1 MHLIQIVRSY
11 LGLTQKELAQKANI
25 MQADLCEMETKPPY
39 GWIDK
44 YNKLSTYLGISVHA
58 LVTNN
63 CTLVPLS
70 FFDNHQPAPYVEC
83 VTEGNVGL
91 GRKGKEAAYLYEV
104 EKLKDK
110 FPALAKLVLP
120 HYKLSSRPGYD
131 ILSFDEFGIPIYI
144 EVKTSADSNTDFH
157 FTKNEYQR
165 AQKALLA
172 GENYLI
178 YRYRNFGCKDQK
190 LDIVDFK
197 TLLNEYEFTPATFSL
212 CKKQDEAITGIRYY
226 RELRGMSKGEL
237 ADRLGIKTPDLWRY
251 ENGERRCPVGIYQRI
266 SSILDVTIDA
276 LISEQK
282 KVQKNLAQIE
292 S

>member
-11 LGLTQKELAQKANI
+11 LGFTQTELAQKADI
-25 MQADLCEMETKPPY
+25 MQADLCEMETKTPY

-44 YNKLSTYLGISVHA
+44 YIKLSTYLGIPVHA
-58 LVTNN
+58 LVTND

-70 FFDNHQPAPYVEC
+70 FFDNHRPAPYVEC

-91 GRKGKEAAYLYEV
+91 GRKGEEVAYLYE
-104 EKLKDK
+104 
-110 FPALAKLVLP
+110 
-120 HYKLSSRPGYD
+120 
-131 ILSFDEFGIPIYI
+131 DEFGIPIYI
-144 EVKTSADSNTDFH
+144 EVKTSADSITDFH

-178 YRYRNFGCKDQK
+178 YRYRNFGSKDQQ
-190 LDIVDFK
+190 LDIFDFK
-197 TLLNEYEFTPATFSL
+197 TLHNEYEFTPATFSL

-282 KVQKNLAQIE
+282 KMQKNLAQIE